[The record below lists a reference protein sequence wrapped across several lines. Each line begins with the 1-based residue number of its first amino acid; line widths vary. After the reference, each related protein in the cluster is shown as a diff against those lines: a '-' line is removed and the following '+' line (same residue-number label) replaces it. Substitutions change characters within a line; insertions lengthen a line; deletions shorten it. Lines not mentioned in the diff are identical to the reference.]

1 MTKMQ
6 KPVSYAERVF
16 PSVSFLV
23 AGLFLPAAL
32 FLISLPFSL
41 ELAFLV
47 AAGSY
52 FSLLATSYVLAPKIL
67 LTEEVLQVS
76 RAVIPTKHLGLAR
89 VVERQDQF
97 SERGQ
102 KLSTLAYTRFQIG
115 VKGLVKIEITDESDP
130 TPYWLVATRHPEV
143 LAGYLNAKR

>member
-1 MTKMQ
+1 M
-6 KPVSYAERVF
+6 
-16 PSVSFLV
+16 
-23 AGLFLPAAL
+23 
-32 FLISLPFSL
+32 
-41 ELAFLV
+41 
-47 AAGSY
+47 
-52 FSLLATSYVLAPKIL
+52 
-67 LTEEVLQVS
+67 LQVS
-76 RAVIPTKHLGLAR
+76 RAVIATKHLGLAY

-115 VKGLVKIEITDESDP
+115 VKGLVKIEIVDESDP